1 MRRACRPR
9 RRTPKKK
16 SGSTYAIS
24 ELGRARVIAKNA
36 PHMTATPSH
45 SQDHFA
51 HEALR
56 LLGPAPA
63 NWVPAHAGIDHNV
76 VIVGAGQTGSAFAFA
91 LQRAGI
97 GEVSVID
104 AAADA
109 SQAGVWLT
117 RARMHKLRTLKNL
130 VGPEGPVAALG
141 FQAWYES
148 RHGLEAYAAIDRI
161 PRTLWAEYLDW
172 FRGVTGTA
180 VRYGTRLVRFE
191 PVTGTQVAHFR
202 LHLEADGVA
211 RVETARKLIFANG
224 VAGSGAPYVPDLLA
238 SAVSQ
243 GLAAH
248 TGHAIDFGALAGKTV
263 AVIGGAASA
272 FDAAAVALE
281 SGAAAVHLFARRDRI
296 AATPV
301 ARLRGYPGLYD
312 NYLSLPDAT
321 RWHHAARYRRLGTTP
336 PPDSVQRV
344 LAFPH
349 FHLHLGAPWQGVQV
363 QGAQVV
369 ASVHDERFHFDFV
382 IAGTGYTHELSQR
395 PELAGIAEQVL
406 RWRDRYQPGA
416 DERDDEL
423 GAAPYLGA
431 GLEYLEKTPGTAPWL
446 RDIHTYNPGGFA
458 STGLP
463 LGDVPSIRGY
473 VPAVVRRI
481 SEDLLLADLALHE
494 ARTRADVAPD
504 FDEALYSSAIW
515 QNAGQRLAA

>member
-1 MRRACRPR
+1 MTTAAPAPS
-9 RRTPKKK
+9 TP
-16 SGSTYAIS
+16 
-24 ELGRARVIAKNA
+24 
-36 PHMTATPSH
+36 
-45 SQDHFA
+45 DHFA

-63 NWVPAHAGIDHNV
+63 NWVPAHEGVDHNV
-76 VIVGAGQTGSAFAFA
+76 LIVGSGQSGSALAFA

-97 GEVSVID
+97 GGVSVID
-104 AAADA
+104 AAGGA

-130 VGPEGPVAALG
+130 VGPEGPVTALG

-148 RHGLEAYAAIDRI
+148 RHGQEAYAAIDRI
-161 PRTLWAEYLDW
+161 GRADWAQYIDW
-172 FRGVTGTA
+172 FRDITGTT

-191 PVTGTQVAHFR
+191 PVTGGAVPHFR
-202 LHLEADGVA
+202 LHLEVDGQP
-211 RVETARKLIFANG
+211 RTETARKLIFANG
-224 VAGSGAPYVPDLLA
+224 VAGSGAPFVPELLHT
-238 SAVSQ
+238 AVAQ

-248 TGHAIDFGALAGKTV
+248 TGHAIDFAALAGKTV
-263 AVIGGAASA
+263 AVIGAAASA

-281 SGAAAVHLFARRDRI
+281 SGAAAVHLFSRRERI

-301 ARLRGYPGLYD
+301 ARVRGYPGFYD

-344 LAFPH
+344 LKFPH
-349 FHLHLGAPWQGVQV
+349 FHLHLGAPWQGAQV
-363 QGAQVV
+363 QGGRV
-369 ASVHDERFHFDFV
+369 AATVHGETLHFDFV

-395 PELAGIAEQVL
+395 PELAGIADQVL
-406 RWRDRYQPGA
+406 RWRDRFQPAA

-431 GLEYLEKTPGTAPWL
+431 GLEYIEKTPGSAPWL

-463 LGDVPSIRGY
+463 LGDVPSFRGY

-481 SEDLLLADLALHE
+481 SEDLLRADFAHHD
-494 ARTRADVAPD
+494 ARTRAEVPAD
-504 FDEALYSSAIW
+504 FDEALYASAIW
-515 QNAGQRLAA
+515 QAGGQRLAA

>member
-1 MRRACRPR
+1 MTSPSPS
-9 RRTPKKK
+9 TP
-16 SGSTYAIS
+16 
-24 ELGRARVIAKNA
+24 
-36 PHMTATPSH
+36 
-45 SQDHFA
+45 DHFA

-63 NWVPAHAGIDHNV
+63 NWVPAHEGVDHNV
-76 VIVGAGQTGSAFAFA
+76 LVVGAGQTGSAFAFA

-97 GEVSVID
+97 GGVAVID
-104 AAADA
+104 AAGGA
-109 SQAGVWLT
+109 SQAGVWRT
-117 RARMHKLRTLKNL
+117 RARMHKLRTLKHL
-130 VGPEGPVAALG
+130 VGPEGPVSALG

-148 RHGLEAYAAIDRI
+148 RHGQAAYAAIDRI
-161 PRTLWAEYLDW
+161 ARTDWAEYLDW
-172 FRGVTGTA
+172 FRGITGTA

-191 PVTGTQVAHFR
+191 PVTGGAVPHFR
-202 LHLEADGVA
+202 LHLDVDGVE

-224 VAGSGAPYVPDLLA
+224 VAGSGAPFVPEPLSVAL
-238 SAVSQ
+238 SQ

-248 TGHAIDFGALAGKTV
+248 TGHAIDFTALAGKTV

-281 SGAAAVHLFARRDRI
+281 SGAAAVHLFVRRDKI
-296 AATPV
+296 PATPV
-301 ARLRGYPGLYD
+301 ARVRGYPGFYD

-344 LAFPH
+344 LRFPN
-349 FHLHLGAPWQGVQV
+349 FHLHLGAPWQGAQV
-363 QGAQVV
+363 QAGQVV
-369 ASVHDERFHFDFV
+369 ASVHDQRFHFDFV

-395 PELAGIAEQVL
+395 PELAGIADLVL
-406 RWRDRYQPGA
+406 RWRDRFQPPA

-431 GLEYLEKTPGTAPWL
+431 GLEYIEKIPGTAPWL

-494 ARTRADVAPD
+494 ARTRADVPAD
-504 FDEALYSSAIW
+504 FGEELY
-515 QNAGQRLAA
+515 AGAVWRPGTQRLAA

>member
-1 MRRACRPR
+1 MSSSSSPA
-9 RRTPKKK
+9 
-16 SGSTYAIS
+16 
-24 ELGRARVIAKNA
+24 NA
-36 PHMTATPSH
+36 ANP
-45 SQDHFA
+45 DHAA

-63 NWVPAHAGIDHNV
+63 NWVPAQAGIDHNV
-76 VIVGAGQTGSAFAFA
+76 LVVGGGQTGSAFAFA

-97 GEVSVID
+97 GGVSVID
-104 AAADA
+104 AAAGT

-130 VGPEGPVAALG
+130 VGPEGPVTALG
-141 FQAWYES
+141 FQAWYEA
-148 RHGLEAYAAIDRI
+148 RHGQEAYAAIDRI
-161 PRTLWAEYLDW
+161 PRTAWAEYLDW
-172 FRGVTGTA
+172 FRGITGTA

-191 PVTGTQVAHFR
+191 PVEGGAVPHFR
-202 LHLEADGVA
+202 LHLEVNGEP
-211 RVETARKLIFANG
+211 RIETARKLIFANG
-224 VAGSGAPYVPDLLA
+224 VAGSGAPFIPDLLA

-263 AVIGGAASA
+263 AVIGAAASA

-281 SGAAAVHLFARRDRI
+281 SGAAAVHLFARRDRL

-301 ARLRGYPGLYD
+301 ARVRGYPGLYD
-312 NYLSLPDAT
+312 NYLALPDAT

-344 LAFPH
+344 LKFPH
-349 FHLHLGAPWQGVQV
+349 FHLHLSSPWQGAEVRD
-363 QGAQVV
+363 GKVV
-369 ASVHDERFHFDFV
+369 ASVNDESFRFDFA

-395 PELAGIAEQVL
+395 PELAGLADVVL
-406 RWRDRYQPGA
+406 RWRDRFEPPA
-416 DERDDEL
+416 HERDDEL

-431 GLEYLEKTPGTAPWL
+431 GLELLEKTPGTAPWL
-446 RDIHTYNPGGFA
+446 RDIHIYNPGGFA

-481 SEDLLLADLALHE
+481 SEDLLLADFALHE
-494 ARTRADVAPD
+494 ERTRAEVPPD
-504 FDEALYSSAIW
+504 FDESLYASAIW
-515 QNAGQRLAA
+515 QAGARQRLAA

>member
-1 MRRACRPR
+1 MTSASPS
-9 RRTPKKK
+9 TP
-16 SGSTYAIS
+16 
-24 ELGRARVIAKNA
+24 
-36 PHMTATPSH
+36 
-45 SQDHFA
+45 DHFA

-63 NWVPAHAGIDHNV
+63 NWVPAHEGVDHNV
-76 VIVGAGQTGSAFAFA
+76 LVVGAGQTGSAFAFA

-97 GEVSVID
+97 GGVAVID
-104 AAADA
+104 AAGGA
-109 SQAGVWLT
+109 SQAGVWRT
-117 RARMHKLRTLKNL
+117 RARMHKLRTLKHL
-130 VGPEGPVAALG
+130 VGPEGPVSALG

-148 RHGLEAYAAIDRI
+148 RHGQAAYAAIDRI
-161 PRTLWAEYLDW
+161 ARTDWAEYLDW
-172 FRGVTGTA
+172 FRGITGTA

-191 PVTGTQVAHFR
+191 PVTGGAVPHFR
-202 LHLEADGVA
+202 LHLDVDGVE

-224 VAGSGAPYVPDLLA
+224 VAGSGAPFVPEPL
-238 SAVSQ
+238 STAVSQ

-248 TGHAIDFGALAGKTV
+248 TGHAIDFTALAGQTV

-281 SGAAAVHLFARRDRI
+281 SGAAAVHLFARRDKI
-296 AATPV
+296 PATPV
-301 ARLRGYPGLYD
+301 ARVRGYPGFYD

-344 LAFPH
+344 LRFPN
-349 FHLHLGAPWQGVQV
+349 FHLHLGAPWQGAQV
-363 QGAQVV
+363 QAGQVV
-369 ASVHDERFHFDFV
+369 AAVHDERFHFDFV

-395 PELAGIAEQVL
+395 PELAGIADLVL
-406 RWRDRYQPGA
+406 RWRDRFQPPA

-431 GLEYLEKTPGTAPWL
+431 GLEYIEKIPGTAPWL

-494 ARTRADVAPD
+494 ARTRADVPAD
-504 FDEALYSSAIW
+504 FGEELY
-515 QNAGQRLAA
+515 AGAVWRPGTQRLAA

>member
-1 MRRACRPR
+1 MSSSSSPANP
-9 RRTPKKK
+9 
-16 SGSTYAIS
+16 
-24 ELGRARVIAKNA
+24 
-36 PHMTATPSH
+36 
-45 SQDHFA
+45 DHA
-51 HEALR
+51 AQEALR
-56 LLGPAPA
+56 LIGPAPA

-76 VIVGAGQTGSAFAFA
+76 VIVGGGQTGSAFAFA
-91 LQRAGI
+91 MQRAGI
-97 GEVSVID
+97 GGVSVID

-148 RHGLEAYAAIDRI
+148 RHGQEAYAAIDRI
-161 PRTLWAEYLDW
+161 PRTAWAEYLDW
-172 FRGVTGTA
+172 FRGITGTA
-180 VRYGTRLVRFE
+180 VRYGTRLLRFE
-191 PVTGTQVAHFR
+191 PAEGATVPHFR
-202 LHLEADGVA
+202 LHLEANGQP
-211 RVETARKLIFANG
+211 RTETARKLIFANG
-224 VAGSGAPYVPDLLA
+224 VAGSGAPFVPELLA

-243 GLAAH
+243 GRAAH
-248 TGHAIDFGALAGKTV
+248 TGHAIDFAALAGKTV
-263 AVIGGAASA
+263 AVIGAAASA

-281 SGAAAVHLFARRDRI
+281 SGAVAVHLFARRDRL

-301 ARLRGYPGLYD
+301 ARVRGYPGLYD
-312 NYLSLPDAT
+312 NYLALPDAT

-344 LAFPH
+344 LKFPH
-349 FHLHLGAPWQGVQV
+349 FHLHLSSPWQGVEV
-363 QGAQVV
+363 RDGKVI
-369 ASVHDERFHFDFV
+369 ASVNDETFHFDFA
-382 IAGTGYTHELSQR
+382 IAATGYTHELSQR
-395 PELAGIAEQVL
+395 PELAGIADLVL
-406 RWRDRYQPGA
+406 RWRDRFEAPA
-416 DERDDEL
+416 HERDDEL

-481 SEDLLLADLALHE
+481 SEDLLLADIALHE
-494 ARTRADVAPD
+494 ARTRAEVPPD
-504 FDEALYSSAIW
+504 FDESLYAGAIW
-515 QNAGQRLAA
+515 QAGTRQRLAA

>member
-1 MRRACRPR
+1 
-9 RRTPKKK
+9 
-16 SGSTYAIS
+16 
-24 ELGRARVIAKNA
+24 
-36 PHMTATPSH
+36 MTSPTTSNPDTS
-45 SQDHFA
+45 A

-63 NWVPAHAGIDHNV
+63 NWVPAHEGVDHNV
-76 VIVGAGQTGSAFAFA
+76 LIVGSGQSGSAFAFA

-97 GEVSVID
+97 GGVSVID
-104 AAADA
+104 AAGGAA
-109 SQAGVWLT
+109 QAGVWLT

-130 VGPEGPVAALG
+130 VGPEGPVSALG
-141 FQAWYES
+141 FQAWYEA
-148 RHGLEAYAAIDRI
+148 RHGQEAYAAIDRI
-161 PRTLWAEYLDW
+161 GRTDWAAYLDW
-172 FRGVTGTA
+172 FRGITGTT

-191 PVTGTQVAHFR
+191 PVRGGAVPHFR
-202 LHLEADGVA
+202 LHLEVNGEPCT
-211 RVETARKLIFANG
+211 ETARKLIFANG
-224 VAGSGAPYVPDLLA
+224 VAGSGAPFIPELL
-238 SAVSQ
+238 SAAVDQ

-248 TGHAIDFGALAGKTV
+248 TGHAIDFAALAGKTV
-263 AVIGGAASA
+263 AVIGAAASA

-281 SGAAAVHLFARRDRI
+281 SGAAEVHLFARRDHI

-301 ARLRGYPGLYD
+301 MRVRGYPGFYD

-344 LAFPH
+344 LAFPN
-349 FHLHLGAPWQGVQV
+349 FHLHLGAPWQRAQV
-363 QGAQVV
+363 QGGQVV
-369 ASVHDERFHFDFV
+369 AEVQGERLQFDFV

-395 PELAGIAEQVL
+395 PELAGIAGLVL
-406 RWRDRYQPGA
+406 RWRDRYQPA
-416 DERDDEL
+416 AHERDDEL

-458 STGLP
+458 TTGLP

-481 SEDLLLADLALHE
+481 SHDLLHADLALHE
-494 ARTRADVAPD
+494 ARTRADVPAD
-504 FDEALYSSAIW
+504 FGEELYAGSLWQPQSAAL
-515 QNAGQRLAA
+515 GAA

>member
-1 MRRACRPR
+1 MTSPSPS
-9 RRTPKKK
+9 TP
-16 SGSTYAIS
+16 
-24 ELGRARVIAKNA
+24 
-36 PHMTATPSH
+36 
-45 SQDHFA
+45 DHFA

-63 NWVPAHAGIDHNV
+63 NWVPAHEGVDHNV
-76 VIVGAGQTGSAFAFA
+76 LVVGAGQTGSAFAFA

-97 GEVSVID
+97 GGVAVID
-104 AAADA
+104 AAGGA
-109 SQAGVWLT
+109 SQAGVWRT
-117 RARMHKLRTLKNL
+117 RARMHKLRTLKHL
-130 VGPEGPVAALG
+130 VGPEGPVSALG

-148 RHGLEAYAAIDRI
+148 RHGQAAYAAIDRI
-161 PRTLWAEYLDW
+161 ARTDWAEYLDW
-172 FRGVTGTA
+172 FRGITGTA
-180 VRYGTRLVRFE
+180 VRYGTRLVRFA
-191 PVTGTQVAHFR
+191 PVTGGAVPHFR
-202 LHLEADGVA
+202 LHLDVDGVE

-224 VAGSGAPYVPDLLA
+224 VAGSGAPFVPEPL
-238 SAVSQ
+238 SAALSQ

-248 TGHAIDFGALAGKTV
+248 TGHAIDFTALAGKTV
-263 AVIGGAASA
+263 AVVGGAASA

-281 SGAAAVHLFARRDRI
+281 SGAAAVHLFVRRDKI
-296 AATPV
+296 PATPV
-301 ARLRGYPGLYD
+301 ARVRGYPGFYD

-344 LAFPH
+344 LRFPN
-349 FHLHLGAPWQGVQV
+349 FHLHLGAPWQGAQV
-363 QGAQVV
+363 QAGQVV
-369 ASVHDERFHFDFV
+369 ASVHDQRFHFDFV

-395 PELAGIAEQVL
+395 PELAGIADLVL
-406 RWRDRYQPGA
+406 RWRDRFQPPA

-431 GLEYLEKTPGTAPWL
+431 GLEYIEKIPGTAPWL

-494 ARTRADVAPD
+494 ARTRADVPAD
-504 FDEALYSSAIW
+504 FGEELY
-515 QNAGQRLAA
+515 AGAVWRPGTQRLAA

>member
-1 MRRACRPR
+1 MSSSSSPA
-9 RRTPKKK
+9 
-16 SGSTYAIS
+16 
-24 ELGRARVIAKNA
+24 NA
-36 PHMTATPSH
+36 TNP
-45 SQDHFA
+45 DHAA

-76 VIVGAGQTGSAFAFA
+76 LVVGGGQTGSAFAFA

-97 GEVSVID
+97 GGVSVID
-104 AAADA
+104 AAEKA

-130 VGPEGPVAALG
+130 VGPEGPVTALG

-148 RHGLEAYAAIDRI
+148 RHGQQAYADIDRI
-161 PRTLWAEYLDW
+161 PRTAWAEYLGW
-172 FRGVTGTA
+172 FRSITGTV
-180 VRYGTRLVRFE
+180 VRYGTRLIRFE
-191 PVTGTQVAHFR
+191 PVEGEAVPHFR
-202 LHLEADGVA
+202 LHLEVNGEP
-211 RVETARKLIFANG
+211 RIETARKLIFANG
-224 VAGSGAPYVPDLLA
+224 VAGSGAPFIPDLLA
-238 SAVSQ
+238 TAVSK

-248 TGHAIDFGALAGKTV
+248 TGHAIDFAALTGKTV
-263 AVIGGAASA
+263 AVIGAAASA

-281 SGAAAVHLFARRDRI
+281 NGAAAVHLFARRDQL

-301 ARLRGYPGLYD
+301 ARVRGYPGLYD
-312 NYLSLPDAT
+312 NYLALPDAT

-344 LAFPH
+344 LKFPN
-349 FHLHLGAPWQGVQV
+349 FHLHLSSPWQGAEVRD
-363 QGAQVV
+363 GKVV
-369 ASVHDERFHFDFV
+369 ASVHDESFSFDFA

-395 PELAGIAEQVL
+395 PELAGIADFVL
-406 RWRDRYQPGA
+406 RWRDRFEPPA
-416 DERDDEL
+416 HERDDEL

-431 GLEYLEKTPGTAPWL
+431 GLEYIEKTPGAAPWL
-446 RDIHTYNPGGFA
+446 RNIHTYNPGGFA

-494 ARTRADVAPD
+494 ARTRADVPAD
-504 FDEALYSSAIW
+504 FDETLYASAIW
-515 QNAGQRLAA
+515 QAGAQRLAA

>member
-1 MRRACRPR
+1 MSSSSSSPANP
-9 RRTPKKK
+9 
-16 SGSTYAIS
+16 
-24 ELGRARVIAKNA
+24 
-36 PHMTATPSH
+36 
-45 SQDHFA
+45 DHA
-51 HEALR
+51 AQEALR
-56 LLGPAPA
+56 LIGPAPA

-76 VIVGAGQTGSAFAFA
+76 VIVGGGQTGSAFAFA

-97 GEVSVID
+97 GGVSVID

-148 RHGLEAYAAIDRI
+148 RHGQEAYAAIDRI
-161 PRTLWAEYLDW
+161 PRTAWAEYLDW
-172 FRGVTGTA
+172 FRDITGTA
-180 VRYGTRLVRFE
+180 VRYGTRLLRFE
-191 PVTGTQVAHFR
+191 LAEGATVPHFR
-202 LHLEADGVA
+202 LHLEVNGQP
-211 RVETARKLIFANG
+211 RTETARKLIFANG
-224 VAGSGAPYVPDLLA
+224 VAGSGAPFVPELLA

-248 TGHAIDFGALAGKTV
+248 TGHAIDFAALAGKTV
-263 AVIGGAASA
+263 AVIGAAASA

-281 SGAAAVHLFARRDRI
+281 NGAAAVHLFARRDRL

-301 ARLRGYPGLYD
+301 ARVRGYPGLYD
-312 NYLSLPDAT
+312 NYLALPDAT

-344 LAFPH
+344 LKFPH
-349 FHLHLGAPWQGVQV
+349 FHLHLSSPWQGVEV
-363 QGAQVV
+363 RDGKVI
-369 ASVHDERFHFDFV
+369 ASVNDEAFRFDFA
-382 IAGTGYTHELSQR
+382 IAATGYTHELSQR
-395 PELAGIAEQVL
+395 PELAGIADLVL
-406 RWRDRYQPGA
+406 RWRDRFEAPA
-416 DERDDEL
+416 HERDDEL

-494 ARTRADVAPD
+494 ARTRAEVPPD
-504 FDEALYSSAIW
+504 FDESLYAGAIW
-515 QNAGQRLAA
+515 QAGARQRLAA

>member
-1 MRRACRPR
+1 MSSSP
-9 RRTPKKK
+9 
-16 SGSTYAIS
+16 AI
-24 ELGRARVIAKNA
+24 A
-36 PHMTATPSH
+36 ATNP
-45 SQDHFA
+45 DHAA

-76 VIVGAGQTGSAFAFA
+76 LVVGGGQTGSAFAFA

-97 GEVSVID
+97 GGVSVID
-104 AAADA
+104 AAEKA

-130 VGPEGPVAALG
+130 VGPEGPVTALG
-141 FQAWYES
+141 FQAWYEA
-148 RHGLEAYAAIDRI
+148 RHGQEAYAAVDRI
-161 PRTLWAEYLDW
+161 PRTAWAEYLDW
-172 FRGVTGTA
+172 FRDITATA

-191 PVTGTQVAHFR
+191 PVEGAPVPHFR
-202 LHLEADGVA
+202 LHLEVNGEP
-211 RVETARKLIFANG
+211 RTETARKLIFANG
-224 VAGSGAPYVPDLLA
+224 VAGSGAPFIPELLA

-248 TGHAIDFGALAGKTV
+248 TGHAIDFAALAGKTV
-263 AVIGGAASA
+263 AVVGAAASA

-281 SGAAAVHLFARRDRI
+281 SGAAAVHLFARRDRL

-301 ARLRGYPGLYD
+301 ARVRGYPGLYD
-312 NYLSLPDAT
+312 NYLALPDAT

-344 LAFPH
+344 LKFPH
-349 FHLHLGAPWQGVQV
+349 FHLHLSSPW
-363 QGAQVV
+363 QGAQVRDGKVV
-369 ASVHDERFHFDFV
+369 ASVNDESFRFDFV
-382 IAGTGYTHELSQR
+382 IAGTGYTHEFAQR
-395 PELAGIAEQVL
+395 PELAAIAGQVL
-406 RWRDRYQPGA
+406 RWRDRFAPPA
-416 DERDDEL
+416 HERDDEL

-431 GLEYLEKTPGTAPWL
+431 GLELLEKTPGTAPWL
-446 RDIHTYNPGGFA
+446 RDIHIYNPGGFA

-481 SEDLLLADLALHE
+481 SEDLLLADFALHE
-494 ARTRADVAPD
+494 ERTRAEVLPD
-504 FDEALYSSAIW
+504 FDESLYASAIW
-515 QNAGQRLAA
+515 QAGAGQRLAA